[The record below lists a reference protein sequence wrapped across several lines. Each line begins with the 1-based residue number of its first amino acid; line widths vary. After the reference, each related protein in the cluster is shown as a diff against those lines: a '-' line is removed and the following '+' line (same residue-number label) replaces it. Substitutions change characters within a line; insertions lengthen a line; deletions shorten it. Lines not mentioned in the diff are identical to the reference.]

1 MLKLC
6 PFFVLAVDLPIPKTV
21 NVRARNRWYLI
32 YTLVQNNRLLAER
45 FDAILNAKRNEV
57 KRQIEEDKQKK
68 DENIVKDAVK
78 TFVKDDVTSND
89 EVGEEVRTSGCDD
102 GGDVVEVASV
112 NSSNFKLQ
120 DNRRDDERLVLL
132 ANTPANA
139 RTSYNAIHPKLK
151 V

>member
-1 MLKLC
+1 M
-6 PFFVLAVDLPIPKTV
+6 
-21 NVRARNRWYLI
+21 
-32 YTLVQNNRLLAER
+32 
-45 FDAILNAKRNEV
+45 

-68 DENIVKDAVK
+68 DETIVKDAVK

-120 DNRRDDERLVLL
+120 DMDRRDDERLVLL